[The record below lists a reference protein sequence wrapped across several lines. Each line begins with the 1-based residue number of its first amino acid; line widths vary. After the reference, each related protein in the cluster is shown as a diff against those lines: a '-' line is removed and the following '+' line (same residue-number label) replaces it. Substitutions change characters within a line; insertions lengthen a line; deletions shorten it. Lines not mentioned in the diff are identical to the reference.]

1 MAGSIPAISTVSF
14 AEAVRAHPRTP
25 GHIFAE
31 FGECNW
37 LGLRCTSMLEYL
49 IGASSRLGG

>member
-14 AEAVRAHPRTP
+14 AEAVRAYPRTP

-31 FGECNW
+31 FRECNW
-37 LGLRCTSMLEYL
+37 LGVRCTSMLEYL